1 MTSVR
6 RGLFVTLDGPAGVG
20 KTTTTK
26 RLWNYLTVRGFSVHT
41 TTEPSKTTLGNT
53 ARHNTDTYRGLTLAC
68 LVAADRYHHLETE
81 VRPKVDGGFIVICD
95 RYVASSYV
103 LQRMDDVPL
112 PFIEAINSAADL
124 PDLAI
129 ILEAP
134 ASVTAARVAARGAHN
149 WFHAGV
155 GSSEQEADLC
165 KETAA
170 RLMSR
175 GYPVLSFDTSAT
187 GPAGVAEQLGTR
199 IADMATDP
207 STKPA
212 TA

>member
-1 MTSVR
+1 MNNTR
-6 RGLFVTLDGPAGVG
+6 RGLFVTLDGPSGVG
-20 KTTTTK
+20 KTTTTR
-26 RLWNYLTVRGFSVHT
+26 RLWNYLSVRGFSVHT

-53 ARHNTDTYRGLTLAC
+53 ARHNTETYRGLTLAC

-81 VRPKVDGGFIVICD
+81 VRPKVDAGYIVICD

-134 ASVTAARVAARGAHN
+134 ASVTAARVAARGVHSR
-149 WFHAGV
+149 FHAGV
-155 GSSEQEADLC
+155 SSSEQETDLY
-165 KETAA
+165 KQAAA
-170 RLMSR
+170 RLRAS
-175 GYPVLSFDTSAT
+175 GYPVLTFDTSET
-187 GPAGVAEQLGTR
+187 GPAGVTERLGTR